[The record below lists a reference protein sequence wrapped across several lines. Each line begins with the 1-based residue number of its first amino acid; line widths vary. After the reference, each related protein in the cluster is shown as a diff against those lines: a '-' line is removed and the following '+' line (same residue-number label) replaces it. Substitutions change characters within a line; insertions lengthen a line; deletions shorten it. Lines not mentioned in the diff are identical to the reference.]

1 MTLHPSGGIREAPVP
16 TPRRKKLIIA
26 LVIVLIVLILAVLV
40 VWRLSAAKHL
50 SSGGFGG
57 RGGRFS
63 GASFGPMPVGVA
75 SIGTADVPVIYQALG
90 TVTPLATVAVRSQLN
105 GQLTQVAFH
114 EGQMVKAGD
123 FLAQVDPRPYQAALG
138 QAEGALARDQALLKE
153 AEIDLARY
161 QGLAAQNSIA
171 TQQVDNQQSLVHQ
184 YEGTVKADQAQVDMQ
199 QLNLTYAHITAPVSG
214 RVGLR
219 QVDVGNYVT
228 TGDANGVAVITELE
242 PISVLFAVP
251 EDDLQ
256 KILARMH
263 SGASLPAAAFD
274 RSQTVQLALG
284 KLSAVDNQ
292 VDVATGTVKLRAL
305 FDNRDHALFPNQ
317 FVNVSLTA
325 DVLKGALVMPVPA
338 IQRGAQGSFVYKVNG
353 DSTVS
358 VQTVTL
364 GPQDGQRVVVQSGL
378 KAGDRVVTDGADRL
392 KDGAQVEMPSAR
404 TAVAPA
410 AATGHAKWQHKPGE
424 TGHHHTPPGGA

>member
-1 MTLHPSGGIREAPVP
+1 MSN
-16 TPRRKKLIIA
+16 PRRKKLIIA
-26 LVIVLIVLILAVLV
+26 LVILAIVLTLAGLV
-40 VWRLSAAKHL
+40 VWRVMSAKHVT
-50 SSGGFGG
+50 GG

-63 GASFGPMPVGVA
+63 GGGPMPVGVA
-75 SIGTADVPVIYQALG
+75 TVSSADVPVIYQALG
-90 TVTPLATVAVRSQLN
+90 TITPLATVVVHSQIS

-123 FLAQVDPRPYQAALG
+123 FLAQVDPRPYQAALE

-153 AEIDLARY
+153 AQIDLARY

-199 QLNLTYAHITAPVSG
+199 QLNLTYAHISAPVSG

-228 TGDANGVAVITELE
+228 TGDANGVVVITELE
-242 PISVLFAVP
+242 PISVVFSLP

-256 KILARMH
+256 QILTRMH
-263 SGASLPAAAFD
+263 SGATLMAAAYD
-274 RSQTVQLALG
+274 RTQTIKLADG

-305 FDNRDHALFPNQ
+305 FDNKDHTLFPNQ

-325 DVLKGALVMPVPA
+325 DILKAALVMPVPA
-338 IQRGAQGSFVYKVNG
+338 IQRGAQGTFVYLVKP
-353 DSTVS
+353 DSTVA
-358 VQTVTL
+358 VQVVDL

-378 KAGDRVVTDGADRL
+378 KVGDRVVTDGADRL
-392 KDGAQVEMPSAR
+392 KDGAQVEVPSAT
-404 TAVAPA
+404 TAAAPA
-410 AATGHAKWQHKPGE
+410 ATTHAKWQHKPGD
-424 TGHHHTPPGGA
+424 TSHHHKPPSGG

>member
-1 MTLHPSGGIREAPVP
+1 MSN
-16 TPRRKKLIIA
+16 PRRKKFIII
-26 LVIVLIVLILAVLV
+26 LVILLIVLTLAGLV
-40 VWRLSAAKHL
+40 VWRVVSVKH
-50 SSGGFGG
+50 SGSGSGG
-57 RGGRFS
+57 RGGRFG
-63 GASFGPMPVGVA
+63 GAGGLAGAMPVGVA
-75 SIGTADVPVIYQALG
+75 TVSSADVPVIYQALG
-90 TVTPLATVAVRSQLN
+90 TITPLATVIVHSQIS

-123 FLAQVDPRPYQAALG
+123 FLAQVDPRPYQASLE

-153 AEIDLARY
+153 AQIDLTRY

-199 QLNLTYAHITAPVSG
+199 QLNLTYAHISAPVSG

-228 TGDANGVAVITELE
+228 TADANGVVVITELE
-242 PISVLFAVP
+242 PISAVFALP
-251 EDDLQ
+251 EDNLQ
-256 KILARMH
+256 QILTRMK
-263 SGASLPAAAFD
+263 SGATLTAAAYD
-274 RSQTVQLALG
+274 RTQTTKLADG

-305 FDNRDHALFPNQ
+305 FDNKDHSLFPNQ
-317 FVNVSLTA
+317 FVNISLTA

-338 IQRGAQGSFVYKVNG
+338 IQRGAQGTFVYLVKPDN
-353 DSTVS
+353 
-358 VQTVTL
+358 TVTVQVVNL

-392 KDGAQVEMPSAR
+392 KDGAQVEVPSA
-404 TAVAPA
+404 TTVAAPA
-410 AATGHAKWQHKPGE
+410 ATTHAKWQHKPGDSS
-424 TGHHHTPPGGA
+424 HHHKPPSGG